1 MMMSSPFRLLS
12 FATLVVLA
20 GAATSSHAEDYA
32 ITTLA
37 GGGSA
42 FDGTPGR
49 FNNPYSIAI
58 DSAKNLYVADT
69 VGNTIRKVTPAGVVS
84 TLAGSNGVSGSADGT
99 GSAARF
105 NFPVG
110 IAVDAAGNVFVAD
123 AKNSTIRRITPAGVV
138 TTYAGAPL
146 QFGSNDGAAATA
158 RFFLPYGVA
167 VDTAGNV
174 YVADGGN
181 HVIRKISPGGDVT
194 TLAGT
199 AQQSGF
205 VNGAGA
211 AARFNTPWDVTLDS
225 AGNLY
230 VADSENHAIRRVT
243 SGGVV
248 STIAGTNTSG
258 ATNGPIAEA
267 RFSTPRGVSLD
278 AAGNIF
284 VADYGNSTLRL
295 IAGGSVSTLAG
306 AANIVGAV
314 DSVGAAARFYDL
326 TDVVADN
333 TTLYIADT
341 SNNTIRKGVPA
352 SSAALPVISVQ
363 PLDQEVSV
371 GQAVTFRTVASGTNL
386 TYRWLKNGQEIPGA
400 TSATFTLAS
409 PQAEDVGVYSV
420 RIAGVGGAVDSAVA
434 TLSVTPVGTGPII
447 IAARPLSQQV
457 QVGQSATFSI
467 TASGTGLTYQWL
479 KNGAAIGGA
488 TSASLVIPSA
498 QVGDA
503 GAYTVRVT
511 SGATVQT
518 ATANLIVGTATGAG
532 VTITSQPSNQSVAAG
547 QPVSFS
553 VAASSSGF
561 ISYQWFKND
570 VAIPGATGPTYPIAS
585 AQPGDAGTYRVRV
598 STAGGVADSSSA
610 TLTVTGG
617 TTGPS
622 ARLSNLSVRTA
633 MDAGQTLIV
642 GTVVSGGTRNIL
654 VRAAGPALAGFGLA
668 GAMTDPRLDLYNGS
682 TLTFSNDNW
691 ASDLADTFSS
701 VGAFAFTP
709 NSLDAAFVQGIEG
722 GRSIWARGTGAG
734 VVLVEAYDLG
744 TGNSPRMVN
753 VSARNRV
760 GTGDNILIAGFNI
773 TGTGSKRLLIRAV
786 GPKLGDFGVS
796 GFLADPVL
804 EVYSGAGAKLDEN
817 NDWAPSLATTFNAV
831 GAFGLDAGSRD
842 AALLTSLPPG
852 SYTVQV
858 RGAAN
863 GTGEA
868 LVEIY
873 EVP

>member
-1 MMMSSPFRLLS
+1 MMMSSPFRILS
-12 FATLVVLA
+12 FATIVVLA
-20 GAATSSHAEDYA
+20 AAVTSAHAEDYA

-58 DSAKNLYVADT
+58 DAAKNLYVADT
-69 VGNTIRKVTPAGVVS
+69 VGNTIRKVTPSGAVS
-84 TLAGSNGVSGSADGT
+84 TLAGTNGVFGSTDGA

-123 AKNSTIRRITPAGVV
+123 AKNSTIRKITPAGLV

-146 QFGSNDGAAATA
+146 QFGSNDGPAATA
-158 RFFLPYGVA
+158 RFFLPYGIA
-167 VDTAGNV
+167 VDAAGNV
-174 YVADGGN
+174 FVADGGN

-199 AQQSGF
+199 ALQSGF
-205 VNGAGA
+205 VNGNGA
-211 AARFNTPWDVTLDS
+211 AARFNTPWDIALDS
-225 AGNLY
+225 VGNLY
-230 VADSENHAIRRVT
+230 VADSENHSIRRVT
-243 SGGVV
+243 PAGVV
-248 STIAGTNTSG
+248 STVAGTNTSG

-284 VADYGNSTLRL
+284 VADYGSSTLRL
-295 IAGGSVSTLAG
+295 ISNGNVSTLAG

-333 TTLYIADT
+333 TTVYIADT

-352 SSAALPVISVQ
+352 STASLPIISVQ
-363 PLDQEVSV
+363 PLDQEVSL
-371 GQAVTFRTVASGTNL
+371 GQAVTFRTVASGSNL

-400 TSATFTLAS
+400 TSSTYTLTS
-409 PQAEDVGVYSV
+409 PQVDDVGVYSV
-420 RIAGVGGAVDSAVA
+420 RISGVGGAVDSTVA

-467 TASGTGLTYQWL
+467 TASGSGLTYQWL
-479 KNGAAIGGA
+479 KNGATIGGA

-503 GAYTVRVT
+503 GAYAVRVT
-511 SGATVQT
+511 SGATVQI

-532 VTITSQPSNQSVAAG
+532 VAITGQPSNQSVAAG
-547 QPVSFS
+547 QPATFS
-553 VAASSSGF
+553 VAATSSAS
-561 ISYQWFKND
+561 ISYQWYKND
-570 VAIPGATGPTYPIAS
+570 VAIAGATGPSYVITS
-585 AQPGDAGTYRVRV
+585 AQTGDAGTYRVRV
-598 STAGGVADSSSA
+598 SSSGGVADSSSV

-617 TTGPS
+617 NVGPS
-622 ARLSNLSVRTA
+622 ARLSNLSVRTT

-642 GTVVSGGTRNIL
+642 GTVVSGGTRDIL
-654 VRAAGPALAGFGLA
+654 VRAAGPGLA
-668 GAMTDPRLDLYNGS
+668 QLGVAGTMVDPRLQLYADS
-682 TLTFSNDNW
+682 TQVFANDNW
-691 ASDLADTFSS
+691 PANLASTFAS
-701 VGAFAFTP
+701 VAAFAFP
-709 NSLDAAFVQGIEG
+709 AGSADAAFVQGING
-722 GRSIWARGTGAG
+722 GRTIWAQGTGPG
-734 VVLVEAYDLG
+734 LVLVEAYDLG
-744 TGNSPRMVN
+744 TGNSPRLTN

-773 TGTGSKRLLIRAV
+773 AGSGTKQLLIRAV
-786 GPKLGDFGVS
+786 GPTLGVLGVT
-796 GFLADPVL
+796 GFLVDPVL
-804 EVYSGAGAKLDEN
+804 EVYRDTTKLAD
-817 NDWAPSLATTFNAV
+817 NDTWAASLAPTFASV
-831 GAFGLDAGSRD
+831 GAFPLNPGSLD
-842 AALLTSLPPG
+842 AALLITLPTG
-852 SYTVQV
+852 TYTVQV
-858 RGAAN
+858 RGAN
-863 GTGEA
+863 GGTGEG